1 MNTATERPMKKLFI
15 VGTKADSGKGGIS
28 TALTGYLEGL
38 DANGIDYTFIESH
51 DGDKNTLLCWFK
63 ALVKIKIFAIRYR
76 SDAVFW
82 FHCGPWLSL
91 FRKFTLALAP
101 RLLGAE
107 TLGHIHSP
115 TFNRYI
121 HGNRLTRALLT
132 LSIVPYK
139 KLVALTPWWQQL
151 MISNGLKKPI
161 IVSPN
166 PNSTNSCLIAE
177 QYLRSPREIEPAT
190 TDVTILTMARMV
202 DGKGVDTMIEAMTQL
217 PKHFK
222 LVIAGDGNKLE
233 DFKAMAETTGQS
245 DRITFTG
252 WVDGAQ
258 KDTLLKQATMFCLP
272 STYDS
277 FGMVFIEA
285 MAYDL
290 PVIAYGWGPIKDVV
304 TDNVGQCCET
314 VTKSEVS
321 SKIKW
326 VSEHLSLYSGQGPKT
341 VLSHYTPK
349 QVAANIVELLK
360 K

>member
-51 DGDKNTLLCWFK
+51 DGDKNTLLSWLK
-63 ALVKIKIFAIRYR
+63 ALVKIKFFAIRYR

-101 RLLGAE
+101 RLFGAE

-139 KLVALTPWWQQL
+139 KLVALTPWWQEMMKQQG
-151 MISNGLKKPI
+151 IVKPI
-161 IVSPN
+161 LVSPN
-166 PNSTNSCLIAE
+166 PNSSYSCAIAE
-177 QYLRSPREIEPAT
+177 QFIKEPRTVDTSPKTI
-190 TDVTILTMARMV
+190 TILTMARMV
-202 DGKGVDTMIEAMTQL
+202 EGKGIETVIEAMSDL
-217 PKHFK
+217 PEQYN
-222 LVIAGDGNKLE
+222 LIIAGDGEKL
-233 DFKAMAETTGQS
+233 DAYKLMAKQS
-245 DRITFTG
+245 AQSNRIAFTG
-252 WVDGAQ
+252 WVSGSQ
-258 KDTLLKQATMFCLP
+258 KNELLKQASIFCLP

-304 TDNVGQCCET
+304 TENVGQCCET